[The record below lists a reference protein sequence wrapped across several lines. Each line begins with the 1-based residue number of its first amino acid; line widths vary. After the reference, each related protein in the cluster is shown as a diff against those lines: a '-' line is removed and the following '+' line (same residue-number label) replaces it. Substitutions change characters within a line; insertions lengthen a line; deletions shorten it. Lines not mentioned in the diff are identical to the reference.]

1 MVVTSL
7 EVDVFFGTE
16 RDDEEACKRRMAVG
30 PGRVSVEFLKSPL
43 LTE

>member
-1 MVVTSL
+1 M
-7 EVDVFFGTE
+7 EVDVFYGPE

-43 LTE
+43 IPE